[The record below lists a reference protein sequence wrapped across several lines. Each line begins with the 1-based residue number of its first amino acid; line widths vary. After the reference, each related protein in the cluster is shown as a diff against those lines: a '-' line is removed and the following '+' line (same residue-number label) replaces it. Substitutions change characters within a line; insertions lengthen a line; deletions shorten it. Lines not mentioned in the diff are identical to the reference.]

1 MGLSTHLLMPYADLS
16 VTNLTIAG
24 SMSAHAITVEKTLS
38 LAGQSNV
45 SGLLKIKSH
54 GTLTLSRNAEGDFFE
69 LEADAVSI
77 ESKGLIEISDWDGLL
92 CGESYRVV
100 ESESLSGDAS
110 GWSGRNADG
119 TVKARFEMRSDG
131 LYLKLESCGTRIII
145 R

>member
-1 MGLSTHLLMPYADLS
+1 MKTVSAPLSLKSGGTF
-16 VTNLTIAG
+16 TIA
-24 SMSAHAITVEKTLS
+24 
-38 LAGQSNV
+38 
-45 SGLLKIKSH
+45 
-54 GTLTLSRNAEGDFFE
+54 RNDAGDFFE
-69 LEADAVSI
+69 LEADAFSI

-131 LYLKLESCGTRIII
+131 LYLKFESCGTRIII